1 MHNSLTYKNMKTTLL
16 IISTTLGLLTS
27 QSRADRLV
35 IKGSDTLGA
44 KLVPQLAEAFKANH
58 PGTTFDIAAEGS
70 TTGIAAIID
79 GTAQIGMASRRA
91 KPAEVGTAA
100 SKGVNMKP
108 TIVTY
113 DGIAVIVNVASP
125 IKALTKRQVEQIF
138 TGDVTDWSAVGGSP
152 GKISVYTRNT
162 SSGTYSDFKELAMK
176 KRDYAGGSQKMA
188 GNEQI
193 ASEVGKNPNGV
204 GYVGLAYTKA
214 GGIKVMPIDGVL
226 PSVQSVHA
234 KTYPYARPTFYYTNG
249 EPSGLA
255 KQFLDFTISGAGQ
268 KIVAQVG
275 FVPIPQAE
283 HQRLGKQQQRRK
295 PVPPSRD

>member
-1 MHNSLTYKNMKTTLL
+1 MKL
-16 IISTTLGLLTS
+16 IYFAAALALATVSTET
-27 QSRADRLV
+27 RADRLV

-44 KLVPQLAEAFKANH
+44 KLVPQLAEQFKAQN

-79 GTAQIGMASRRA
+79 GTAQIGMSSRRA
-91 KPAEVGTAA
+91 KPAELGAA
-100 SKGVNMKP
+100 SSKGINMKP
-108 TIVTY
+108 TIVAY
-113 DGIAVIVNVASP
+113 DGIAVIANAANP
-125 IKALTKRQVEQIF
+125 IKALTKKQVEQIF
-138 TGDVTDWSAVGGSP
+138 TGEVADWSGIGGSG

-176 KRDYAGGSQKMA
+176 KRDYAPGSQKMA

-193 ASEVGKNPNGV
+193 ASEVGKNANGV

-214 GGIKVMPIDGVL
+214 AGVKVIPIDGVL
-226 PSVQSVHA
+226 PSVQAVHA

-249 EPSGLA
+249 EASGLA
-255 KQFLDFTISGAGQ
+255 RKFLDFTIGPGGQ

-275 FVPIPQAE
+275 FVPIP
-283 HQRLGKQQQRRK
+283 
-295 PVPPSRD
+295 